1 MTLMAH
7 LINDAKVF
15 GKMFDVFLTWKKVL
29 YMSVLLS
36 ADSSFFSLSNDIRLI
51 VTMRS

>member
-1 MTLMAH
+1 MSTLGCGLHGMAH
-7 LINDAKVF
+7 
-15 GKMFDVFLTWKKVL
+15 
-29 YMSVLLS
+29 MSVLLS